1 MFRKP
6 CLRLRSWVGLGWVGL
21 GWVGLGVQFK
31 TTVIGEM
38 LESSVM
44 LFADR
49 ICTAPP
55 TRVANSGAG
64 VPASRALPIPS
75 TSLHTYPLLSNNLPI
90 LPTGSLQAAGLT
102 QLTMIYPFTLFR
114 TAKKRDSR
122 ETRRISVRSTEFC
135 VSTVSFVSG

>member
-1 MFRKP
+1 
-6 CLRLRSWVGLGWVGL
+6 
-21 GWVGLGVQFK
+21 
-31 TTVIGEM
+31 M

-75 TSLHTYPLLSNNLPI
+75 TSLHTYTPSLEQPAHPAHRQPSGCGADATDDDLPLYSVQD
-90 LPTGSLQAAGLT
+90 S
-102 QLTMIYPFTLFR
+102 
-114 TAKKRDSR
+114 KKER
-122 ETRRISVRSTEFC
+122 
-135 VSTVSFVSG
+135 